1 MTTFEMYL
9 FTRVDKLLCVFGVLS
24 FFSCIALGL
33 AIVFFVMA
41 RADWDLYSDRERRM
55 TKVALLFT
63 MPIVALSSLCFVAI
77 PTQKELAAIIVV
89 PKILSSENV
98 DNLTKIGANG
108 IDIVKLATEYTKGIL
123 EEKVNK

>member
-1 MTTFEMYL
+1 MTMFEMYL
-9 FTRVDKLLCVFGVLS
+9 FTRVDKLLCVFGDLS
-24 FFSCIALGL
+24 LFSCVALVV
-33 AIVFFVMA
+33 AIVLFVMT

-55 TKVALLFT
+55 TKVALLLT

-108 IDIVKLATEYTKGIL
+108 IDIVKLATEYTKEIL
-123 EEKVNK
+123 KEKVKE

>member
-9 FTRVDKLLCVFGVLS
+9 FTRVDKLLSVFGILS
-24 FFSCIALGL
+24 LFSCIAFLL
-33 AIVFFVMA
+33 AIVFFVIT
-41 RADWDLYSDRERRM
+41 RANLDLCSDRELRM

-63 MPIVALSSLCFVAI
+63 MPIVALSSLCWAAI
-77 PTQKELAAIIVV
+77 PTQKELAAIMVV

-123 EEKVNK
+123 EEKVKE